1 MPGTMLGGIGW
12 IHGQR
17 NIKRPLMQGCKRQAP
32 TRDIQNPAEQGQGTV
47 TDSQLAL
54 RAAEKPWCQ
63 VPFLVWF
70 LGAIPYHGT
79 LPGGLDWSLLLSD
92 GTHCPPATSLPTEDP
107 SGGYLRGQ
115 TA

>member
-12 IHGQR
+12 IHDQR

-32 TRDIQNPAEQGQGTV
+32 TETSRAPAEQGQGTV

-54 RAAEKPWCQ
+54 RAAETLRCQ

-79 LPGGLDWSLLLSD
+79 LPGGW
-92 GTHCPPATSLPTEDP
+92 T
-107 SGGYLRGQ
+107 
-115 TA
+115 